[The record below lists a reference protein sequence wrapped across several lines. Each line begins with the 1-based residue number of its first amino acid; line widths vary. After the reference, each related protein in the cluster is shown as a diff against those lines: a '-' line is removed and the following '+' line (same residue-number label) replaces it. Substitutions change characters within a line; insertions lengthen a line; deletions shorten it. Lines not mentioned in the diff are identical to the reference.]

1 MSTTDGLNM
10 NGPELKPVL
19 EPSMKK
25 RILFVDDEPM
35 VLEGLRRVLRPM
47 GAEWDMA
54 FVESGEKA
62 LEIMGRLPFDVVIA
76 DMRMPGMNG
85 AQLLEEVW
93 KRFPK
98 TVRLILSGHAD
109 PDLIMECVGTAHQ
122 YLSKPCQA
130 ADLKAAISRAS
141 GLEQSLRDESLRH
154 LVSRLDRV
162 PSIPSLY
169 AEIVEKLQDPDVG
182 AEEIGEI
189 VLKDLAMT
197 AKILKLVNSAFFG
210 LGREVSNPTDAVTY
224 LGLDTI
230 KSLVLSIH
238 AFSQFD
244 SAKLRGFSID
254 ALWTHS
260 QKTAGLAKEISVLE
274 NAGPKVMD
282 EAFVAGLLHDIG
294 KLVLASNF
302 AADYDSVL
310 EAAAGRTAA
319 LLEAEE
325 QTFGANHAEIG
336 GYLLGLWGL
345 PVPVVEAIALHHHP
359 GKSPSLAFS
368 PLTSVH
374 AANGFLNLEHGPGK
388 SSLGEELDLKYLG
401 ALGLEHRVDVWRGA
415 ARAAG
420 S

>member
-1 MSTTDGLNM
+1 
-10 NGPELKPVL
+10 
-19 EPSMKK
+19 MKK
-25 RILFVDDEPM
+25 RVLFVDDESL
-35 VLEGLRRVLRPM
+35 VLDGLRRSLRPM

-62 LEIMGRLPFDVVIA
+62 LDIMCHLPFDVVIA
-76 DMRMPGMNG
+76 DMRMPQMNG

-109 PDLIMECVGTAHQ
+109 PELILECVGTAHQ

-130 ADLKAAISRAS
+130 TDLKAAISRAS
-141 GLEQSLRDESLRH
+141 GLEQSLRDESLRN

-169 AEIVEKLQDPDVG
+169 AEMVEKLQDPDVG

-197 AKILKLVNSAFFG
+197 AKNLKLVNSAFFG
-210 LGREVSNPTDAVTY
+210 LGREVSSPTDAVTY

-238 AFSQFD
+238 AFSQFNN
-244 SAKLRGFSID
+244 AKFGGFSID
-254 ALWTHS
+254 ALWAHS
-260 QKTAGLAKEISVLE
+260 QKTAGAAKEIAQIE
-274 NAGPKVMD
+274 DAGPKVMD

-294 KLVLASNF
+294 KLILASNF
-302 AADYDSVL
+302 AAEYDSVL
-310 EAAAGRTAA
+310 ETAAGRTAT
-319 LLEAEE
+319 LLEAEQ

-345 PVPVVEAIALHHHP
+345 PVAVVEAIALHHQP
-359 GKSPSLAFS
+359 SNSPSLAFG
-368 PLTSVH
+368 PLAAVH
-374 AANGFLNLEHGPGK
+374 AANGFLNLERNGGK
-388 SSLGEELDLKYLG
+388 GSLGEELDLKYLG
-401 ALGLEHRVDVWRGA
+401 ALGLEYRLDAW
-415 ARAAG
+415 RAAVRVAG